1 MSVQDAQQTP
11 DSDTGNVPSVA
22 KAKLYVIH
30 GSHACRTAVLA
41 LNHKG
46 IAFETV
52 VLPTGAHPMAVRA
65 LGFPGHRKP
74 IRSVDGQT
82 HAALARLDRM
92 GTVPALRYGEQRI
105 QTNTEIIRFL
115 DGVRPNPPLYPAD
128 PALRERVEEARVWGD
143 EPLQMAARRIVLA
156 SGVQGPSTLYGGG
169 AHGRLGALLSENGLM
184 RTAVSNIAA
193 RVTFR
198 ATGEREAAQ
207 LAALPEMLDR
217 IDAWIG
223 EGVLNAAEPNAA
235 DFTIAPSLALLSYR
249 LDIRPRIE
257 ARPCYALMERFVPE
271 DGKA

>member
-1 MSVQDAQQTP
+1 MSVPQAEQT
-11 DSDTGNVPSVA
+11 SAPSTA
-22 KAKLYVIH
+22 KAKLYVIP
-30 GSHACRTAVLA
+30 GSHACRTAMLVLE
-41 LNHKG
+41 HKR

-52 VLPTGAHPMAVRA
+52 VLPTGAHPMAVRM

-115 DGVRPNPPLYPAD
+115 DGIKPDPPLYPAED
-128 PALRERVEEARVWGD
+128 ELRERVERARAWGD

-156 SGVQGPSTLYGGG
+156 GGLHGANALYGDG

-198 ATGEREAAQ
+198 ASGDHEAEQ
-207 LAALPEMLDR
+207 LSTLPGMLDR
-217 IDAWIG
+217 IDAWIA

-249 LDIRPRIE
+249 LDLRPQIE

-271 DGKA
+271 QAAA